1 MRSKLPPSFLEKKNC
16 LPHAQHC
23 LQCPEDMEL
32 LLSSFLAISWG
43 YGALVNKSSTRA
55 PNAKDNES
63 NAGGLLRT
71 LQYVLLRE

>member
-1 MRSKLPPSFLEKKNC
+1 
-16 LPHAQHC
+16 
-23 LQCPEDMEL
+23 MEL

-55 PNAKDNES
+55 PYPKDNES